1 MQPVYLR
8 RQILRF
14 QRFLNLYIDH
24 KQDIDRGDLESLK
37 TGMENLYQV
46 FSKKGINDSHLDF
59 DIAQYRSILNGLKP
73 EELKKLQEDVTA
85 FVNKLGNDV
94 AKYKNTFGYDWDT
107 VNSTLFTEE
116 TKRILPKV
124 NILKFLRSIQNKTE
138 DIEAKLKEAG
148 VTNVTPKMVSNVNDN
163 VNRFLSAYKEFIS
176 IHDSLQNPFNA
187 YILDP
192 HDRFT
197 E

>member
-138 DIEAKLKEAG
+138 DIRAKLEAAG
-148 VTNVTPKMVSNVNDN
+148 VTDAQKRANSVNDN
-163 VNRFLSAYKEFIS
+163 VNRFLSTYDEFIK
-176 IHDSLQNPFNA
+176 IHDNFQNPFNA

-192 HDRFT
+192 HDKFT

>member
-14 QRFLNLYIDH
+14 QSFLNTYIKYRDDDTRLREAM
-24 KQDIDRGDLESLK
+24 KG
-37 TGMENLYQV
+37 LYQV
-46 FSKKGINDSHLDF
+46 FSRNGINDSHLNS
-59 DIAQYRSILNGLKP
+59 DIAHYKNILKDL
-73 EELKKLQEDVTA
+73 EQDKLEALQKDVTA

-94 AKYKNTFGYDWDT
+94 ARYKNIFGYDWDT

-124 NILKFLRSIQNKTE
+124 NILKFLRGIQNKTE

-163 VNRFLSAYKEFIS
+163 VNRFLSAYEEFIK
-176 IHDSLQNPFNA
+176 IHDNLQNPFKA